1 MVAFQEPGSPFT
13 VIDSLSKPSRTDG
26 SRAPTIQVDVLLS
39 KMIEYG
45 AIDAMSSVVSSLFR
59 GQLVFPLDDV
69 PDLVVECGASPAIG
83 LKLLKALRV
92 CVLLGV

>member
-1 MVAFQEPGSPFT
+1 M
-13 VIDSLSKPSRTDG
+13 
-26 SRAPTIQVDVLLS
+26 DVLLS

-45 AIDAMSSVVSSLFR
+45 AIDAMDSVVSSLFR